1 MDRPLGLRIAE
12 FTLGLDAA
20 ALPDDV
26 TARARHCLLD
36 WIGVTIAG
44 AAEPLSRIVRE
55 EAADEGGRP
64 EATVLGAIERLPVA
78 QAALVNG
85 TASHALDYDD
95 VIAALLGHPTV
106 AVAPVVFALG
116 ETLGARGDALIAA
129 FVAGVEV
136 STRMGVMIG
145 ESHYARGWHATGTVG
160 AFGAAAAAARL
171 MGLDAERTA
180 HAFGIAATQASGL
193 KGMFGTMCK
202 PLHAGH
208 AASIGLRAAALAR
221 RGFTS
226 RLDAI
231 ECVQGFAELHSGSFE
246 AREDL
251 GAAPEGFHL
260 RNVLFKYH
268 ASCYGTHAAIEAAR
282 DLRARRPDL
291 EAAALERIV
300 VRVPQAA
307 LRMCAIPRPR
317 TGLEAKFSLAFTV
330 GGGLSGLDTAAL
342 ETFDDSRAADPAVL
356 PYLEKVEVA
365 GDPSM
370 GAFAAELEVHARD
383 GSVVRSL
390 ADAGRP
396 ETDLRREWSRL
407 EAKFRA
413 LVTPHLGAPAAARAS
428 ALVGA
433 LDGGGTL
440 APLLSTLA
448 TRADARRA
456 G

>member
-1 MDRPLGLRIAE
+1 MNRPLGLRLAE
-12 FTLGLDAA
+12 FALGLDAA

-36 WIGVTIAG
+36 WIGVTVAG

-55 EAADEGGRP
+55 EAAAEGGRP
-64 EATVLGAIERLPVA
+64 EAMVFGAVERLPVV

-116 ETLGARGDALIAA
+116 ETLGADGEALIGA

-136 STRMGVMIG
+136 STRMGVMMG

-180 HAFGIAATQASGL
+180 HAFGIVATQASGL

-208 AASIGLRAAALAR
+208 AASIGLRAASLAR

-226 RLDAI
+226 RLDAV
-231 ECVQGFAELHSGSFE
+231 ECVQGFAELHSGTFE
-246 AREDL
+246 ARDDL
-251 GAAPEGFHL
+251 GASTEGFHL

-291 EAAALERIV
+291 VAEALDRIV

-342 ETFDDSRAADPAVL
+342 ETFDDSRAADPAVR

-365 GDPSM
+365 GDPAM
-370 GAFAAELEVHARD
+370 GAFAAEVEVHDRD
-383 GSVVRSL
+383 GSVVCAT
-390 ADAGRP
+390 ADAGVP
-396 ETDLRREWSRL
+396 DSNLAREWGRL

-413 LVTPHLGAPAAARAS
+413 LVGPHLGASAAARA
-428 ALVGA
+428 AVLVAG
-433 LDGGGTL
+433 LGKGVSL
-440 APLLSTLA
+440 APLLSVLS
-448 TRADARRA
+448 RAPDARRA